1 LVELFGLESADE
13 FIGFPPEHFSPKY
26 QPNGVLSEELA
37 AQYMQKAFDIGSLKF
52 EWAGYKADGRSFEAM
67 VTLSVMTPDN
77 KNLFMALIRDITSR
91 KQAER
96 RLEKL
101 NRLNEQLL
109 VAGSLSPK
117 LELITDSVVEI
128 FSADFARIWMIQ
140 PGDLCTSGCVHTQS
154 ERRLAYCQKDRC
166 LHLMASS
173 GRYTH
178 IDGGHR
184 RVPFGRYKIGR
195 IVSGEDT
202 KFVTRE
208 VAKDPS
214 VDDREWAARLGLRSF
229 AGYRLLSESGEPM
242 GVLALFSKHDIAP
255 EEDVLL
261 EGIAATTAQLVQA
274 EKTRETLKESEAFLD
289 AIVENIPDMIFVKN
303 AGNLSFTRFNRAG
316 EELLGYAREDL
327 YGKNDFDFF
336 PEDEAKFF
344 IQKDRDVL
352 NSGSVLD
359 IPEEE
364 IHTRLK
370 GARVLHTKKIP
381 LLDEDGTPRYLLG
394 ISEDITEKQ
403 QAEEQ
408 QRLQAQIINQIHDS
422 VIATDIDGFIT
433 SWNQG
438 SERLFHY
445 SAGDIIG
452 KHVATLYPE
461 RTHQYL
467 REDVIPTLLSKG
479 SHGYEIPLVRKGGE
493 EFPALVSLS
502 VLKDKIGTVNGMIGY
517 TLDNTEQK
525 QAEAELQ
532 LRERL
537 LEFAIEQ
544 MPMPVI
550 IADAPDVSITR
561 YNSHAVALLAKPAQ
575 DLKTI
580 ELEKHREFWPT
591 FYPDGT
597 PYDPD
602 DLPLTRAIKRG
613 DVSRDVEVIIRK
625 EDQDF
630 WVAASAAPL
639 HDSEGN
645 IIAGIVVFPDITDRI
660 RAEKELRESRSIYKF
675 LAENMADIV
684 WTIDKEFKTT
694 YISPSVEKV
703 LGFTAKERKQ
713 QRLEDMV
720 STQSLEHIA
729 TKFIQELQFDQQP
742 ETDPDR
748 SVTIEAEFYHKDG
761 SLVWMQNNVKAIRDQ
776 AGQLIGMYGSSHD
789 ISDRKRAELAL
800 RESEEKFRAIFEQAA
815 VGVAVTSAGTDEYI
829 QINEKYCEIVG
840 YSESELTPKTYRDI
854 THPDDMQADR
864 DNLRMLQQ
872 GQIQDFSMERRYLHK
887 DGSTVWVNLTVSPLL
902 KIEDRP
908 THYIAVIEDITARK
922 LMEAEVKTL
931 SGLLPICASCKKIR
945 DDTGYWNQIET
956 YIKAHSEADF
966 SHSICPACAKELYP
980 DIDIFKD

>member
-1 LVELFGLESADE
+1 MTSKPTYAELEQRLQALGQELADQSRIADHLRVDAVKYKTLFNSSADAIAIIDLDSGTFIECNQALVELFGLESADE

-37 AQYMQKAFDIGSLKF
+37 VQYMQKAFEIGSLKF
-52 EWAGYKADGRSFEAM
+52 EWAGHKADGSSFEAM
-67 VTLSVMTPDN
+67 VTLSAMAPDN

-117 LELITDSVVEI
+117 LKLITDSVVEI
-128 FSADFARIWMIQ
+128 FSADIARIWLTQ
-140 PGDLCTSGCVHTQS
+140 SGDMCTSGCVHTQS
-154 ERRLAYCQKDRC
+154 EGCPACCQNDRC

-173 GRYTH
+173 GRSTH
-178 IDGGHR
+178 IDGDHR
-184 RVPFGRYKIGR
+184 RVPFGSYKIGR
-195 IVSGEDT
+195 LASGEDT

-208 VAKDPS
+208 VAKDPR
-214 VDDREWAARLGLRSF
+214 VDDRDWAARLGLKSF
-229 AGYRLLSESGEPM
+229 AGYRLLSESGEAM
-242 GVLALFSKHDIAP
+242 GVLALFSKHEIAK
-255 EEDVLL
+255 EEDILL
-261 EGIAATTAQLVQA
+261 EGIAGTTAQLIQA
-274 EKTRETLKESEAFLD
+274 EKARETLKESEAFLE

-303 AGNLSFTRFNRAG
+303 AGDLSFTRFNRAG
-316 EELLGYAREDL
+316 EDLLGYAREDL

-336 PEDEAKFF
+336 PEEEAKFF

-394 ISEDITEKQ
+394 ISEDITEKR

-408 QRLQAQIINQIHDS
+408 QRLQAQIIDQIHDS
-422 VIATDIDGFIT
+422 VIATDIDGLIT
-433 SWNQG
+433 SWNRG

-445 SAGDIIG
+445 STDEIIG
-452 KHVATLYPE
+452 KHVAELYPE
-461 RTHQYL
+461 RTHRYL
-467 REDVIPTLLSKG
+467 REDVIPALLSKG
-479 SHGYEIPLVRKGGE
+479 SHGYEIPLVRKRGE

-502 VLKDKIGTVNGMIGY
+502 VLKDKTGTVNGMIGY

-532 LRERL
+532 LREQL

-561 YNSHAVALLAKPAQ
+561 YNSHAVTLLTKPAE

-625 EDQDF
+625 EDQDC
-630 WVAASAAPL
+630 WVSASAAPL
-639 HDSEGN
+639 HDEEGK
-645 IIAGIVVFPDITDRI
+645 IIAGIVVFPDIT
-660 RAEKELRESRSIYKF
+660 
-675 LAENMADIV
+675 
-684 WTIDKEFKTT
+684 
-694 YISPSVEKV
+694 
-703 LGFTAKERKQ
+703 ERKQ
-713 QRLEDMV
+713 
-720 STQSLEHIA
+720 A
-729 TKFIQELQFDQQP
+729 
-742 ETDPDR
+742 
-748 SVTIEAEFYHKDG
+748 
-761 SLVWMQNNVKAIRDQ
+761 VKALQ
-776 AGQLIGMYGSSHD
+776 
-789 ISDRKRAELAL
+789 
-800 RESEEKFRAIFEQAA
+800 ESEEKLRAIFEQAA
-815 VGVAVTSAGTDEYI
+815 VGVAVTSASTGEYI
-829 QINEKYCEIVG
+829 QVNKKYCDIVG
-840 YSESELTPKTYRDI
+840 YPEDKLKLLTFRDI
-854 THPDDMQADR
+854 THPNDLQTDLDKMR
-864 DNLRMLQQ
+864 DLTAGR
-872 GQIQDFSMERRYLHK
+872 IHDYSIEKRYLHR
-887 DGSTVWVNLTVSPLL
+887 DGSTVWVNLNVSPML

-908 THYIAVIEDITARK
+908 THFIAVIEDITARK

-931 SGLLPICASCKKIR
+931 SGLLPICAACKKIR

-956 YIKAHSEADF
+956 YIKAHSQADF

-980 DIDIFKD
+980 DIDI